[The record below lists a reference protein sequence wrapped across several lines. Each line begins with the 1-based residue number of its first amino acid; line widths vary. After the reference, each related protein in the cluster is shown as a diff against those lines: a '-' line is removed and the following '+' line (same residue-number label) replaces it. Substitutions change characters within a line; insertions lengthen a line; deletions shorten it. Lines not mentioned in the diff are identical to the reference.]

1 MSKLCLKADCRAWA
15 MRGQEYCRAHLKSD
29 ERGSEAAFE
38 QLSFELP
45 ERDFAYGRYR
55 APVTADEQATLT
67 RLEASSGLR
76 AEIEL
81 ARLGVLRTLNED
93 DPVALGKSLLILKTL
108 VMEERKLN
116 GGQAEGLVGSLSQL
130 LGELTSR

>member
-1 MSKLCLKADCRAWA
+1 MSKLCLKTDCRAWA
-15 MRGQEYCRAHLKSD
+15 MRGQEFCRTHLKSAD
-29 ERGSEAAFE
+29 SGSESAFE
-38 QLSFELP
+38 QLGFELP
-45 ERDFAYGRYR
+45 ERDFAYGRYG
-55 APVTADEQATLT
+55 AAVTADEQATLS
-67 RLEASSGLR
+67 RLEAGSGLR

-93 DPVALGKSLLILKTL
+93 DPVALGKALLVLKTL

-130 LGELTSR
+130 LGELTGR